1 MKRDVNVKA
10 RVKIALEAHYAQRRR
25 GMGKKR
31 MYSELTEAEKK
42 ALDEK
47 FPPIP
52 RPKLTIETGVFAP
65 FVRLLSRLGLCRM
78 KEKYQAAHPEY
89 NVRYDY
95 EV

>member
-1 MKRDVNVKA
+1 MGKK
-10 RVKIALEAHYAQRRR
+10 HTCTQRRR

-52 RPKLTIETGVFAP
+52 RPKLTIEIETGVFAP
-65 FVRLLSRLGLCRM
+65 FVWLLSRLGLCRM

-95 EV
+95 EA

>member
-1 MKRDVNVKA
+1 MCAYKENRLRSAANAKEVYMKQKN
-10 RVKIALEAHYAQRRR
+10 
-25 GMGKKR
+25 KKR
-31 MYSELTEAEKK
+31 AYSELTEAEKE

-47 FPPIP
+47 LAAIP
-52 RPKLTIETGVFAP
+52 KPKITVEIETGIFAP
-65 FVRLLSRLGLCRM
+65 FVWLLSRLGLCRM

>member
-1 MKRDVNVKA
+1 MREIF
-10 RVKIALEAHYAQRRR
+10 RSRQ
-25 GMGKKR
+25 MGKKR
-31 MYSELTEAEKK
+31 TCSELSEAEKK

-47 FPPIP
+47 LAAIP
-52 RPKLTIETGVFAP
+52 RPKLVVEIETGIFAP
-65 FVRLLSRLGLCRM
+65 LVRLLSRLGLCRM